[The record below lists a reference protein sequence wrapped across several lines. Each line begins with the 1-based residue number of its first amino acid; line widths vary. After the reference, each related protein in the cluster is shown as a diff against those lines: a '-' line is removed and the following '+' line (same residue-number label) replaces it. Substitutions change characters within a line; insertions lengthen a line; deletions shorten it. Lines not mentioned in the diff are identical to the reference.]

1 MRMHLLERTQVLP
14 ASRDEVFAFFQ
25 APDNLAR
32 ITPSWLGFRILTPL
46 PLAMREG
53 ALIDYTVRWL
63 GMPARWTTLIT
74 SYEPPVRFVDQQ
86 LRGPYSF
93 WHHTHEFRATPRGTV
108 MTDRVRYVLPAGP
121 VGVLLHTL
129 LVRRQLEEIFDFRRR
144 VIAEIFAHTAEETVH
159 P

>member
-1 MRMHLLERTQVLP
+1 
-14 ASRDEVFAFFQ
+14 
-25 APDNLAR
+25 
-32 ITPSWLGFRILTPL
+32 
-46 PLAMREG
+46 
-53 ALIDYTVRWL
+53 VRWL